1 MSENQNNILNESDN
15 NKNKEKNGIFT
26 TLSFLLSKILFP
38 FTFIFSLFFRPQA
51 KTFKRAYDK
60 SKDIDF
66 KYKITF
72 AICFVFFFSLNL
84 HANPNTNIQL
94 PILSEMF
101 TVLFPK
107 ALEGYKNESYLSN
120 EAAVY
125 LSLLVDSA
133 DALAK
138 SLFGSIFLWF
148 TVQAIISV
156 AVDKQNINTNVIKRA
171 VIALICLGLINLRLG
186 TEVKSDNGN
195 QSFTVSQSVIPM
207 LFQEF
212 VFETIL
218 ATEKHVT
225 DLDDGFYTLPS
236 IKVVSP
242 ENFYLEFYNFTN
254 TYLLG
259 NEYTEEDETEEVL
272 EKKDTIS
279 IEYLNDEYRV
289 EFAMGGLTN
298 KITLLSVTALNDE
311 AQRFKIDLETKE
323 KEFVKSYFEAMI
335 KHSEKVGHK
344 LANIEFTQYKNEKQ
358 TADFQ
363 NIINSSGKS
372 YAFEGELLSY
382 CPSIYDYDLKGSN
395 KYVVH
400 RFLQVAASC
409 AAIDFFKTQYQSELF
424 DINAVYNN
432 TSRLK
437 DRHIILT
444 ETNVYDEIERA
455 NKYTFKELVA
465 FAKKECKNS
474 YLICAELV
482 QKISNINPEYR
493 ERLGALNGLSDV
505 VREPM
510 DRIIDSAAALLES
523 RKFETSKI
531 ANMYFIDFVNE
542 NDSFADLEIKLNL
555 KQNKN
560 MIFDNFGLLEF
571 EHLFVPSLKET
582 FLKMFGNDLTIPYER
597 LATCLYYPNQV
608 KNGFLCERITNEVI
622 NIASSTLQSAV
633 ALKVG
638 TVAMGA
644 IPKSN
649 GVGGVVLGGVN
660 KLASKAG
667 APANV
672 ATAIIVPLMFDS
684 AVKENQYSTQGTIQ
698 SLLLGSYIVS
708 FMKVDLS
715 SALSGLA
722 TFLYTKSLATFTL
735 VYGIIIAV
743 WLYIFSRMFEVVIDI
758 SLFWLK
764 AFSET
769 VELQEYGITA
779 LVSEL
784 FIEIIYI
791 AMLVVFAMKLPEIH
805 DRALT
810 FIFERQI
817 DSLRFMSLSMENV
830 LTGLTPFLFT
840 TLFYILMMW
849 GSTQFIINKIDSS
862 IEKQKQNTK

>member
-1 MSENQNNILNESDN
+1 MSEIKNNILN
-15 NKNKEKNGIFT
+15 KNKDNRNNEKNEIYS
-26 TLSFLLSKILFP
+26 TLSFLMSKILLP
-38 FTFIFSLFFRPQA
+38 LTFILSLLFKPQA
-51 KTFKRAYDK
+51 RTLKRAYGK
-60 SKDIDF
+60 TKDINL
-66 KYKITF
+66 KYKLTF
-72 AICFVFFFSLNL
+72 GLCFILFFSLNL
-84 HANPNTNIQL
+84 HANPYTSSIQL

-101 TVLFPK
+101 TVLFPHVSD
-107 ALEGYKNESYLSN
+107 GSVNESYLSN

-125 LSLLVDSA
+125 LSVLVDAS

-148 TVQAIISV
+148 TVQGIISA

-171 VIALICLGLINLRLG
+171 VIALICLALINVRLD
-186 TEVKSDNGN
+186 TNIKSDNGN
-195 QSFTVSQSVIPM
+195 QSFIASQSVIPM

-212 VFETIL
+212 MFNTIVDI
-218 ATEKHVT
+218 ESHVT
-225 DLDDGFYTLPS
+225 DLDDNLYTLPS

-259 NEYTEEDETEEVL
+259 NESKKEDVA
-272 EKKDTIS
+272 EKIDTIS
-279 IEYLNDEYRV
+279 IEYKNNEYRI
-289 EFAMGGLTN
+289 EFAIGGLTN

-311 AQRFKIDLETKE
+311 AQRFEIDLEEKE
-323 KEFVKSYFEAMI
+323 KEFVISYFKAMI

-344 LANIEFTQYKNEKQ
+344 LANIEFTHYQDEKQ

-363 NIINSSGKS
+363 NIINASGKS
-372 YAFEGELLSY
+372 HAFEDELMSY

-409 AAIDFFKTQYQSELF
+409 AAIDFFKSQYQSQFF
-424 DINAVYNN
+424 DINEVYSN
-432 TSRLK
+432 TSTLK
-437 DRHIILT
+437 DRHVLLVP
-444 ETNVYDEIERA
+444 TNTYNDVVTA
-455 NKYTFKELVA
+455 NKYTFTELVDLT
-465 FAKKECKNS
+465 KRQCENS

-482 QKISNINPEYR
+482 QKISNINPESR
-493 ERLGALNGLSDV
+493 ARLGAMNGLLDV
-505 VREPM
+505 VREPL
-510 DRIIDSAAALLES
+510 DRTIDSAAALLES

-531 ANMYFIDFVNE
+531 SNMYFIDFVNE
-542 NDSFADLEIKLNL
+542 NDSFTDLEISLNL

-597 LATCLYYPNQV
+597 LSTCLYYPNQI
-608 KNGFLCERITNEVI
+608 KNGFLCETVTNEAI
-622 NIASSTLQSAV
+622 NLAVSNLQSAV

-649 GVGGVVLGGVN
+649 GMGGVVLGGVN
-660 KLASKAG
+660 KLASKVG

-684 AVKENQYSTQGTIQ
+684 AVKENQYSTQGTVQ
-698 SLLLGSYIVS
+698 SLLLGSYIAS
-708 FMKVDLS
+708 FMKVNLA
-715 SALSGLA
+715 SALDFVS
-722 TFLYTKSLATFTL
+722 TFLFSKSLATFTL
-735 VYGIIIAV
+735 IYGIIVAV
-743 WLYIFSRMFEVVIDI
+743 WLYIFSRVFELVVDI

-764 AFSET
+764 AFAET

-779 LVSEL
+779 LISEL

-791 AMLVVFAMKLPEIH
+791 PMLVIFALNLPDLH

-817 DSLRFMSLSMENV
+817 DSLRFMSLSIENV
-830 LTGLTPFLFT
+830 LIGLTPFLFT

-849 GSTQFIINKIDSS
+849 GSTQFLINKLDATV
-862 IEKQKQNTK
+862 EKLKQNTK

>member
-1 MSENQNNILNESDN
+1 MSENQNNILNESN
-15 NKNKEKNGIFT
+15 ENKNKEKNGIFT
-26 TLSFLLSKILFP
+26 TLSFLLSKILIP
-38 FTFIFSLFFRPQA
+38 FTFIFSLLFKPQA

-60 SKDIDF
+60 SKDIDL

-101 TVLFPK
+101 TVLFPHVSD
-107 ALEGYKNESYLSN
+107 GSVNDSYLSN
-120 EAAVY
+120 EATVY

-156 AVDKQNINTNVIKRA
+156 AVDKQNINTNVVKRA
-171 VIALICLGLINLRLG
+171 VIALICLALINVRLD
-186 TEVKSDNGN
+186 TEIKSDNGN
-195 QSFTVSQSVIPM
+195 QSFVASQSVIPM

-212 VFETIL
+212 MFDTIL
-218 ATEKHVT
+218 DIERHVT
-225 DLDDGFYTLPS
+225 DLNDNLYTLPS

-259 NEYTEEDETEEVL
+259 NESTEEDVTE
-272 EKKDTIS
+272 KIDTIS
-279 IEYLNDEYRV
+279 IEYLNNEYRV

-311 AQRFKIDLETKE
+311 ANRFVIDLESKE

-335 KHSEKVGHK
+335 QHSEKVGHK

-382 CPSIYDYDLKGSN
+382 CPTIYEYDLKGSN

-400 RFLQVAASC
+400 RFLQVASSC
-409 AAIDFFKTQYQSELF
+409 AAIEFFKTQYQSQFF
-424 DINAVYNN
+424 DINEVYSN
-432 TSRLK
+432 TSTLK
-437 DRHIILT
+437 DRHVLLVPT
-444 ETNVYDEIERA
+444 NTYNGVETA
-455 NKYTFKELVA
+455 NKYTFTELVDLT
-465 FAKKECKNS
+465 KRQCENS

-493 ERLGALNGLSDV
+493 ERLGALNGLLDV
-505 VREPM
+505 VREPL
-510 DRIIDSAAALLES
+510 DRTIDSAAALLES

-531 ANMYFIDFVNE
+531 ANVYFIDFVNE
-542 NDSFADLEIKLNL
+542 NDSYADLEISLNL

-560 MIFDNFGLLEF
+560 VIFDNFGLLEF

-597 LATCLYYPNQV
+597 LATCLYYPNQI
-608 KNGFLCERITNEVI
+608 KNGFLCETITNEAI
-622 NIASSTLQSAV
+622 NLAVSNLQSAV

-649 GVGGVVLGGVN
+649 GMGGVVLGGVN
-660 KLASKAG
+660 KLAAKAG

-698 SLLLGSYIVS
+698 SLLLGSYIAS
-708 FMKVDLS
+708 FMKVNLS
-715 SALSGLA
+715 SALDFIS
-722 TFLYTKSLATFTL
+722 TFLFSKSLATFTL
-735 VYGIIIAV
+735 IYGIIIAV
-743 WLYIFSRMFEVVIDI
+743 WLYIFSRMFELIIDI

-791 AMLVVFAMKLPEIH
+791 PMLVIFALNLPEIH

-817 DSLRFMSLSMENV
+817 DSLRFMSLSIENV

-849 GSTQFIINKIDSS
+849 GATQFLINKLDTTV
-862 IEKQKQNTK
+862 EKLKQNTK

>member
-1 MSENQNNILNESDN
+1 MSGNQNNILNKSNN

-26 TLSFLLSKILFP
+26 TLSFLLSKILLP
-38 FTFIFSLFFRPQA
+38 FTFIFSLLFKPQA

-60 SKDIDF
+60 SKDIDL

-72 AICFVFFFSLNL
+72 AICFVFFFSINL

-101 TVLFPK
+101 TVLFPHVSDSSV
-107 ALEGYKNESYLSN
+107 NDSYLSN
-120 EAAVY
+120 EATVY

-156 AVDKQNINTNVIKRA
+156 AVDKQNINTNVVKRA
-171 VIALICLGLINLRLG
+171 VIALICLALINVRLD
-186 TEVKSDNGN
+186 TEIKSDNGN
-195 QSFTVSQSVIPM
+195 QSFVASQSVIPM

-212 VFETIL
+212 MFDTIL
-218 ATEKHVT
+218 DIERHVT
-225 DLDDGFYTLPS
+225 DLNDNLYTLPS

-259 NEYTEEDETEEVL
+259 NESTDESITE
-272 EKKDTIS
+272 KIDTLS
-279 IEYLNDEYRV
+279 IEYLNNEYRV

-311 AQRFKIDLETKE
+311 ANRFDIDLEAKE

-409 AAIDFFKTQYQSELF
+409 AAIDFFKTQYQSDFF
-424 DINAVYNN
+424 DINEVYSN
-432 TSRLK
+432 TSTLK
-437 DRHIILT
+437 DRHVILT
-444 ETNVYDEIERA
+444 DTNTYNNIETA
-455 NKYTFKELVA
+455 NKYTFKELVDLT
-465 FAKKECKNS
+465 KRQCKNS

-493 ERLGALNGLSDV
+493 ERLGAMNGLLDV
-505 VREPM
+505 VREPL
-510 DRIIDSAAALLES
+510 DRTIDSAAALLES

-531 ANMYFIDFVNE
+531 ANIYFIDFVNE
-542 NDSFADLEIKLNL
+542 NDSFANLEISLNL

-597 LATCLYYPNQV
+597 LATCLYYPNQI

-649 GVGGVVLGGVN
+649 GMGGVVLGGVN

-684 AVKENQYSTQGTIQ
+684 AVKENQYSTQGTVQ

-817 DSLRFMSLSMENV
+817 DSVRFMSLSIENV

-840 TLFYILMMW
+840 TLFYILMLW
-849 GSTQFIINKIDSS
+849 GLTQFIINKIDSS

>member
-26 TLSFLLSKILFP
+26 TLSFLLSKILLP
-38 FTFIFSLFFRPQA
+38 FAFIFSLLFKPQA

-60 SKDIDF
+60 SKEIDL

-84 HANPNTNIQL
+84 YANPNTPNIQL

-101 TVLFPK
+101 TVLFPHVSD
-107 ALEGYKNESYLSN
+107 GSVNDSYLSN
-120 EAAVY
+120 EATVY

-148 TVQAIISV
+148 TVQTIISV
-156 AVDKQNINTNVIKRA
+156 AVDKQNINTNVVKRA
-171 VIALICLGLINLRLG
+171 VIALICLALINVRLD

-195 QSFTVSQSVIPM
+195 QTFIASQSVIPM

-212 VFETIL
+212 MFDTIL
-218 ATEKHVT
+218 DIERHVT
-225 DLDDGFYTLPS
+225 DLNDNLYTLPS

-259 NEYTEEDETEEVL
+259 NESTEEDVTE
-272 EKKDTIS
+272 KIDTIS
-279 IEYLNDEYRV
+279 IEYLNNEYRV

-311 AQRFKIDLETKE
+311 ANRFKIDLETKE

-335 KHSEKVGHK
+335 KHSEKVGQK

-372 YAFEGELLSY
+372 YAFEGEVLNY
-382 CPSIYDYDLKGSN
+382 CPTIYEYDLKGSN

-400 RFLQVAASC
+400 RFLQVTASC
-409 AAIDFFKTQYQSELF
+409 AAFDFIKSQYQSQYF

-474 YLICAELV
+474 YLICAEFV
-482 QKISNINPEYR
+482 QIISNINPEYR
-493 ERLGALNGLSDV
+493 ERLGAMNGVSDV
-505 VREPM
+505 VREPLN
-510 DRIIDSAAALLES
+510 RTIDSAAALLES

-542 NDSFADLEIKLNL
+542 NDSFADLNISLNL

-560 MIFDNFGLLEF
+560 MIFNNFGLLEF
-571 EHLFVPSLKET
+571 EHLFIPSLKET

-597 LATCLYYPNQV
+597 LATCLYYPNQI
-608 KNGFLCERITNEVI
+608 KNGFLCETITNEAI
-622 NIASSTLQSAV
+622 NLAVSNLQSAV

-638 TVAMGA
+638 TVAMSA

-649 GVGGVVLGGVN
+649 GMGGVVLGGVN
-660 KLASKAG
+660 KLAAKAG

-684 AVKENQYSTQGTIQ
+684 AVKENQFSTQGTIQ

-817 DSLRFMSLSMENV
+817 DSLRFMSLSIENV

>member
-1 MSENQNNILNESDN
+1 MSENKNNILNESDN

-26 TLSFLLSKILFP
+26 TLSFLLSKILLP
-38 FTFIFSLFFRPQA
+38 LTFIFSILFKPQA

-60 SKDIDF
+60 SKEIDL

-101 TVLFPK
+101 TVLFPHVSD
-107 ALEGYKNESYLSN
+107 GSVNDSYLSN
-120 EAAVY
+120 EATVY

-148 TVQAIISV
+148 TVQAIISI
-156 AVDKQNINTNVIKRA
+156 AVDKQNINTNVVKRA
-171 VIALICLGLINLRLG
+171 VIALICLALINVRLD

-195 QSFTVSQSVIPM
+195 QTFIASQSVIPM

-212 VFETIL
+212 MFDTIL
-218 ATEKHVT
+218 DIERHVT
-225 DLDDGFYTLPS
+225 DLNDNLYTLPS

-259 NEYTEEDETEEVL
+259 NESTEEDVTE
-272 EKKDTIS
+272 KIDTIS
-279 IEYLNDEYRV
+279 IEYLNNEYRV

-311 AQRFKIDLETKE
+311 ANRFDIDLESKE

-335 KHSEKVGHK
+335 QHSEKVGHK

-382 CPSIYDYDLKGSN
+382 CPTIYEYDLKGSN

-400 RFLQVAASC
+400 RFLQVASSC
-409 AAIDFFKTQYQSELF
+409 AAIEFFKTQYQSQFF
-424 DINAVYNN
+424 DINEVYSN
-432 TSRLK
+432 TSTLK
-437 DRHIILT
+437 DRHVLLVPT
-444 ETNVYDEIERA
+444 NTYNGVETA
-455 NKYTFKELVA
+455 NKYTFTELVDLT
-465 FAKKECKNS
+465 KRQCEDS

-493 ERLGALNGLSDV
+493 ERLGALNGLLDV
-505 VREPM
+505 VREPL
-510 DRIIDSAAALLES
+510 DRTIDSAAALLES

-531 ANMYFIDFVNE
+531 ANVYFIDFVNE
-542 NDSFADLEIKLNL
+542 NDSYADLEISLNL

-649 GVGGVVLGGVN
+649 GMGGVVLGGVN

-684 AVKENQYSTQGTIQ
+684 AVKENQFSTQGTIQ

-817 DSLRFMSLSMENV
+817 DSLRFMSLSIENV

-849 GSTQFIINKIDSS
+849 GSTQFLINKLDATV
-862 IEKQKQNTK
+862 EKLKQNTK